1 MDVGRVM
8 QQISAQGKVT
18 GEDMAQMADAGV
30 NATKYLADSMGMSQA
45 DVKKAISDGKISFE
59 DFVTAI
65 NKGTGS
71 LAKDMGQTLPAKIA
85 NFKTSLSAFGAT
97 LLEPMIGP
105 MTKAVEFLTGVF
117 KGLNQPIKDFVT
129 WLGEGSLAADA
140 FKGVMIV
147 VGGVVAGAVSLMA
160 VGALASL
167 GSMIGGFVLGGL
179 QATITGAKMVAA
191 AWTTVAGWARA
202 AGAMA
207 IQVAKMIGQWVM
219 LGGQALVQAGRVAA
233 AWIMAAPKN
242 LVQYTIAFVQIIAG
256 WVRMAAVATVQAI
269 KAGAAW
275 IIAAPKNLG
284 TYARAFGAMIAGWG
298 QAAGAAIVNAGR
310 IAGAWIIAAPKN
322 LGAGVKALGM
332 IAGGWV
338 RAGIAAVAN
347 AAVIAGSWLVAMW
360 PVALVI
366 AAIVGIIG
374 VFKLLWDNVAGF
386 REFWQGVWDGLVNV
400 VATA

>member
-1 MDVGRVM
+1 
-8 QQISAQGKVT
+8 
-18 GEDMAQMADAGV
+18 
-30 NATKYLADSMGMSQA
+30 
-45 DVKKAISDGKISFE
+45 KISFE

-179 QATITGAKMVAA
+179 QA
-191 AWTTVAGWARA
+191 
-202 AGAMA
+202 
-207 IQVAKMIGQWVM
+207 
-219 LGGQALVQAGRVAA
+219 
-233 AWIMAAPKN
+233 
-242 LVQYTIAFVQIIAG
+242 
-256 WVRMAAVATVQAI
+256 
-269 KAGAAW
+269 
-275 IIAAPKNLG
+275 
-284 TYARAFGAMIAGWG
+284 
-298 QAAGAAIVNAGR
+298 
-310 IAGAWIIAAPKN
+310 
-322 LGAGVKALGM
+322 
-332 IAGGWV
+332 
-338 RAGIAAVAN
+338 
-347 AAVIAGSWLVAMW
+347 
-360 PVALVI
+360 
-366 AAIVGIIG
+366 
-374 VFKLLWDNVAGF
+374 
-386 REFWQGVWDGLVNV
+386 
-400 VATA
+400 